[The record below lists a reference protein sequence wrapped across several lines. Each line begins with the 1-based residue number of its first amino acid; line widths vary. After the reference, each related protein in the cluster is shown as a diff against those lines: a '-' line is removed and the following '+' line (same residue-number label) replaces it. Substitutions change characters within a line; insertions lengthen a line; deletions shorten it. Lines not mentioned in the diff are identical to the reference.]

1 VNLRAFLGVVASVSV
16 AALGARE
23 AFNLIGDETPPV
35 AGDRQIEPEKVVAL
49 LDGGTGYVAEYR
61 TSDGGRA
68 TRLVSPACVR
78 RLPDAGPTACR
89 MVLRDGGLKDPG
101 PLNRFPADAS
111 VGAKCQRVACSLY
124 ADTLPDGGDPAN
136 DEEIAIVTKQRSDA
150 GTKDAGGG
158 GK

>member
-35 AGDRQIEPEKVVAL
+35 AGDKQIEPEKVVAL
-49 LDGGTGYVAEYR
+49 LDGGTGYAAEYR
-61 TSDGGRA
+61 TSDGGTA
-68 TRLVSPACVR
+68 TRLVAPACVR
-78 RLPDAGPTACR
+78 RKSGDVVSACR
-89 MVLRDGGLKDPG
+89 QVLRDGGLKDPG

-124 ADTLPDGGDPAN
+124 ADTLVDGGDPAN
-136 DEEIAIVTKQRSDA
+136 DEETVIVAKQRSDA